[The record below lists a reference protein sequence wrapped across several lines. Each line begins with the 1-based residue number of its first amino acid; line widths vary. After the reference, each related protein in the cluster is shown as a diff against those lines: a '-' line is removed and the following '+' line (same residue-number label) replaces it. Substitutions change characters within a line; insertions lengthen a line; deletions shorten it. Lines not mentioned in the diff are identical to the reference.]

1 MKWKLSRND
10 KKRKYSNEEKLALG
24 ENENT
29 STHNTINIGQEESSN
44 IFDLLQKLV
53 KKQSSIYDL
62 KMF

>member
-29 STHNTINIGQEESSN
+29 STHNTINIAQEESSN

-62 KMF
+62 NMF

>member
-10 KKRKYSNEEKLALG
+10 KKRKYSNEEKLALC

-29 STHNTINIGQEESSN
+29 STHNTINIAQEESSN